1 MEEDPSTAAVV
12 VDIETTAEVEE
23 MTVVV
28 IEAVIANTKI
38 SGIIFRKKKGSGC
51 GGKISLVL
59 GDRLMVGQWTLNP
72 LI

>member
-1 MEEDPSTAAVV
+1 M
-12 VDIETTAEVEE
+12 TAEVVE
-23 MTVVV
+23 V
-28 IEAVIANTKI
+28 IKGVIADAKI
-38 SGIIFRKKKGSGC
+38 SEIIFRKKKGSGW